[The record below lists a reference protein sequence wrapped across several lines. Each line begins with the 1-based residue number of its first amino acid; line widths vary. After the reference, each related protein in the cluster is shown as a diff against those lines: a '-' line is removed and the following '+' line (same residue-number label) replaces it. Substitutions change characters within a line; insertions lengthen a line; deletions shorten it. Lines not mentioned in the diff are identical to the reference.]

1 MSDSN
6 EEFKE
11 KIKSIRFGAP
21 RKPREAVKGDG
32 TKVVEQINEHTGKLG
47 GVHRYH
53 DDGRQDATV
62 LASPVGV
69 KANLTGRQN
78 QES

>member
-21 RKPREAVKGDG
+21 RKPREAVKSDG

-47 GVHRYH
+47 GAHRYH
-53 DDGRQDATV
+53 DDGRVDASV
-62 LASPVGV
+62 LAEPAKV
-69 KANLTGRQN
+69 KATTQGHHI
-78 QES
+78 